1 MQLLTKTIPTVAGL
15 VFTSLMSGV
24 MFAQTQ
30 EAPFIECREDRDD
43 GGRDFILLSATPE
56 TKSLFLYSSN
66 NGDGLAD
73 QVARQLKI
81 GDSADSLTLK
91 VAPSV
96 FCELH
101 NEASTIGIE
110 TIRCTIGKGSSLKI
124 HPTGGQSPDVNIAI
138 AGGTLMFHRNMF
150 YDGVSQLKLDLVTA
164 DGRGVSV
171 VKKMQHQDCKVEG
184 LRK

>member
-1 MQLLTKTIPTVAGL
+1 MYLLNKIPVVAFVVL
-15 VFTSLMSGV
+15 ASLSYDV
-24 MFAQTQ
+24 MFAQSQ
-30 EAPFIECREDRDD
+30 EQPFVECREN
-43 GGRDFILLSATPE
+43 GGENDYILLSATPE
-56 TKSLFLYSSN
+56 TKGVFLYSSN
-66 NGDGLAD
+66 HADGLAD
-73 QVARQLKI
+73 QVARQLKV

-101 NEASTIGIE
+101 SEASTIGIE

-124 HPTGGQSPDVNIAI
+124 HPTGGQSPDVNTAI

-150 YDGVSQLKLDLVTA
+150 YEGVSQLKIDLVTA

-171 VKKMQHQDCKVEG
+171 VKKMQHQDCRVVGSLK
-184 LRK
+184 K